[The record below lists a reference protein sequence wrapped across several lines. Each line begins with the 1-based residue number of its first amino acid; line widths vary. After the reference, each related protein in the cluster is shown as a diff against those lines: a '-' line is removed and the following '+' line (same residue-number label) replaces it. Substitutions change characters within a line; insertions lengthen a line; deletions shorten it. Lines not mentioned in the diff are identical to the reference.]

1 MNAYA
6 FVFAGDHFAN
16 RITAL
21 AKLEKRKSYF
31 AFGGERTTSATPPTP
46 LRPARSSPPTLPTRY
61 FFLLL
66 PTRVFTLLIQQIT
79 SKLTNKFFFDTL

>member
-1 MNAYA
+1 MLS
-6 FVFAGDHFAN
+6 FSPETTSQIAGVREIA
-16 RITAL
+16 AL

-46 LRPARSSPPTLPTRY
+46 LRPARSSPRLPTRY

-66 PTRVFTLLIQQIT
+66 PTRVFTLLFQQIT
-79 SKLTNKFFFDTL
+79 